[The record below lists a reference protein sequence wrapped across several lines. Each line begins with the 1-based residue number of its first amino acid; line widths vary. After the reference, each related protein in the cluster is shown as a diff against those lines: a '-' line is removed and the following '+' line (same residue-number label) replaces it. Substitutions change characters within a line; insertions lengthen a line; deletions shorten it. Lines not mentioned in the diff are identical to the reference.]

1 MMIAIRTMMVSVML
15 TMLMLAAGYAQET
28 ITATGTVK
36 NSQGVP
42 LAGVS
47 VSVIG
52 SKAETQTNAQG
63 LFEIEVASLQDSL
76 EFSSVAHIT
85 QTVHLQGGSS
95 VEVVL
100 EDGANDLDEV
110 VVVGYGTQRKG
121 SLTGSVDVI
130 TADQLQD
137 RPANN
142 VGDLIK
148 GASPNMNI
156 DMGMRGGEPG
166 STSTWNIRGVGS
178 ISGNSSPLILVDGV
192 EMDVTA
198 IDPETVE
205 SISILKDASA
215 AAVYGSRAPFGVI
228 LISTKKGSTEDGVKI
243 DYSNNLSVSN
253 PLRLPSFIDSY
264 TWATAYNQANANAG
278 LTPIYSD
285 EQMERIQGYL
295 DGTFEHEY
303 DPDNPID
310 NIWAGRR
317 NGNANYDWPHVLMG
331 DNAFNQKHNLNVTG
345 GGPRTQY
352 FMSGG
357 YARQNGTYAFG
368 YDYFERYNL
377 MSNISTQATDWLR
390 LSSSLKWAHTAT
402 DFPMGET
409 TVGREHTFREM
420 LMFAPM
426 MPMNNINGTIQ
437 SPLVRLLQ
445 DSGRDKKKNAD
456 FLANVSAELE
466 PIKGWKTVLTYNYN
480 IKNTKLSQ
488 NPKPVM
494 VELGTGDFGNIGKP
508 QSSFRSGY
516 YEYVY
521 KLLNAVTSYEN
532 QIDDHYF
539 KVLLG
544 FEQEENLYTGLN
556 ATGTSPV
563 VDDNPSII
571 TSLGG
576 VTALDNMSHWAS
588 RGAFGRINYS
598 YQDKYL
604 VEMAARYNGSSRF
617 PKENRF
623 GFFPSASLGY
633 VISQEEFWKPLEAY
647 VNNLKIRA
655 SYGSLGNQ
663 NVLPNQN
670 AGNDLFYS
678 RIPIYS
684 ELNWIIN
691 DGRPQ
696 YAGVP
701 ALISDQ
707 ITWETVTTMN
717 LGLDMLMLNS
727 KLGVTF
733 DWYNRTTSNMFGKAI
748 ELPYVLGATTPVT
761 NNAKLETKG
770 FELILSWNDQLTNG
784 FAYNVKASLGD
795 SRTTILEYINETGRI
810 DTWYE
815 GKPYGEIWGF
825 QSDGLIQTEG
835 EEMPDQSKYHAN
847 WGPGDMK
854 YTDLN
859 GDGIVNDGERT
870 LDNHGDLMVIGNTS
884 PRYNIGISAGANWK
898 GVDFSMFWQ
907 GVGKRDFLPENS
919 TPLFWGMTNAWAAS
933 GLYKNSPALDYW
945 RPADESNALGPNT
958 DAYLPKPYF
967 TAETNKNRQ
976 NQTRYLLNAAYL
988 RLKNVQIG
996 YTLPLSW
1003 TEGVFSRARI
1013 YFSGE
1018 NLLTISSLPKVF
1030 DPETAI
1036 ASDSREGGYLTS
1048 GVIYPMNRTYSF
1060 GLNLTL

>member
-1 MMIAIRTMMVSVML
+1 
-15 TMLMLAAGYAQET
+15 
-28 ITATGTVK
+28 
-36 NSQGVP
+36 
-42 LAGVS
+42 
-47 VSVIG
+47 
-52 SKAETQTNAQG
+52 
-63 LFEIEVASLQDSL
+63 
-76 EFSSVAHIT
+76 
-85 QTVHLQGGSS
+85 
-95 VEVVL
+95 
-100 EDGANDLDEV
+100 
-110 VVVGYGTQRKG
+110 
-121 SLTGSVDVI
+121 
-130 TADQLQD
+130 
-137 RPANN
+137 
-142 VGDLIK
+142 
-148 GASPNMNI
+148 
-156 DMGMRGGEPG
+156 
-166 STSTWNIRGVGS
+166 
-178 ISGNSSPLILVDGV
+178 
-192 EMDVTA
+192 
-198 IDPETVE
+198 
-205 SISILKDASA
+205 
-215 AAVYGSRAPFGVI
+215 
-228 LISTKKGSTEDGVKI
+228 
-243 DYSNNLSVSN
+243 
-253 PLRLPSFIDSY
+253 
-264 TWATAYNQANANAG
+264 
-278 LTPIYSD
+278 
-285 EQMERIQGYL
+285 
-295 DGTFEHEY
+295 
-303 DPDNPID
+303 
-310 NIWAGRR
+310 
-317 NGNANYDWPHVLMG
+317 
-331 DNAFNQKHNLNVTG
+331 
-345 GGPRTQY
+345 
-352 FMSGG
+352 
-357 YARQNGTYAFG
+357 
-368 YDYFERYNL
+368 
-377 MSNISTQATDWLR
+377 
-390 LSSSLKWAHTAT
+390 
-402 DFPMGET
+402 
-409 TVGREHTFREM
+409 
-420 LMFAPM
+420 
-426 MPMNNINGTIQ
+426 
-437 SPLVRLLQ
+437 
-445 DSGRDKKKNAD
+445 
-456 FLANVSAELE
+456 
-466 PIKGWKTVLTYNYN
+466 
-480 IKNTKLSQ
+480 
-488 NPKPVM
+488 
-494 VELGTGDFGNIGKP
+494 
-508 QSSFRSGY
+508 
-516 YEYVY
+516 
-521 KLLNAVTSYEN
+521 
-532 QIDDHYF
+532 
-539 KVLLG
+539 
-544 FEQEENLYTGLN
+544 
-556 ATGTSPV
+556 
-563 VDDNPSII
+563 
-571 TSLGG
+571 
-576 VTALDNMSHWAS
+576 
-588 RGAFGRINYS
+588 
-598 YQDKYL
+598 
-604 VEMAARYNGSSRF
+604 MAARYNGSSRF

-633 VISQEEFWKPLEAY
+633 VISQEEFWKPLESY

-825 QSDGLIQTEG
+825 QSDGLIQTAG